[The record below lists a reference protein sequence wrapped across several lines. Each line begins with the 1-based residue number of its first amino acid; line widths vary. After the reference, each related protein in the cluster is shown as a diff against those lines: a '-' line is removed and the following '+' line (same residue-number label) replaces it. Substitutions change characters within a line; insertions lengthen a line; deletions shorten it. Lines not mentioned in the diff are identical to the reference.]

1 MSAINVTQVSVL
13 GNPAPYTHPFQ
24 FEISYECLYALQDD
38 LEWKIVYVGSA
49 EDEQY
54 DQTLDSVLVGPVGVG
69 SYRFVFQANPPDWTK
84 IPPMDITG
92 VTVILLTCAYRGKEF
107 IRVGYYVNNEYVD
120 EQLQQEPPQVPEIE
134 KIQRSILADKP
145 RVTKFPISFDDVEE
159 ERNNTTMYAA
169 APPPENND
177 AEAMQ
182 V

>member
-1 MSAINVTQVSVL
+1 MFSREN
-13 GNPAPYTHPFQ
+13 
-24 FEISYECLYALQDD
+24 ED

-107 IRVGYYVNNEYVD
+107 IRVGYYVNNEYID
-120 EQLQQEPPQVPEIE
+120 EQLQQEPPQVPAIE

>member
-1 MSAINVTQVSVL
+1 MH
-13 GNPAPYTHPFQ
+13 APGMETKERRLTKRRPGRTFSR
-24 FEISYECLYALQDD
+24 ENED